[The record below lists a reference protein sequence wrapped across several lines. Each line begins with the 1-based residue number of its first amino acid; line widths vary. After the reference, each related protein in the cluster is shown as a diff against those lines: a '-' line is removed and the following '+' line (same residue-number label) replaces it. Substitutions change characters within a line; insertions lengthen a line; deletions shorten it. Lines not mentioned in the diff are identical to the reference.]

1 MDDDNNYLQN
11 KVTEPLPGPS
21 GMQRKLRSR
30 SSSSSSNSSQSSSL
44 SSASSSSPKRRRSHH
59 GKKRRGRKRR
69 HSKQEYQKLS
79 KEVRDLRKS
88 LYARDNERHVQ
99 TSDHYYNDTM
109 SINSGVSRNL
119 YEELGDNAS
128 IIDAP
133 NEVIFNIQT
142 KLKEPSTPKSSE
154 LHLKLLCDLQHWD
167 TSNWNEIRYSET
179 QKAYNH
185 KPGFTDIEINEEV
198 AAFQSPRHL
207 IYADKA
213 FAALTMC
220 ILKQKESL
228 QKVLLDF
235 AQWSKELTPDYEV
248 INNKLTELINCG
260 DFQTTSS
267 DLLQLVCGHRAEI
280 LQMRRDCV
288 IKQVKEPLVK
298 STLRKIP
305 PTCTNLFNAEKFT
318 AALEKAGGVRKCFWP
333 LKKSNNS
340 ISQVETHKT
349 SVSSQE
355 YAIRKRPSQ
364 GCQHGSCYVQG
375 CCQSAPPPQG
385 GYNSH
390 YHGHGSHSVAP
401 NNRGLFRGRGSSRNH
416 PKHRNQSKSGQKR
429 APSPPNNNRDVK
441 RRKY

>member
-1 MDDDNNYLQN
+1 MENSKSYVQN
-11 KVTEPLPGPS
+11 ELAEPGPS
-21 GMQRKLRSR
+21 GMQRELRSR
-30 SSSSSSNSSQSSSL
+30 SSSSSSDSSQN
-44 SSASSSSPKRRRSHH
+44 SSSSSSSSSAAKRRRSHYK
-59 GKKRRGRKRR
+59 KKRRGRKRT
-69 HSKQEYQKLS
+69 HSRQEYRKLS
-79 KEVRDLRKS
+79 REVRDLRKS
-88 LYARDNERHVQ
+88 LYIRDNERQVQ
-99 TSDHYYNDTM
+99 TSDHYCDDSM

-119 YEELGDNAS
+119 YEEIGDNAS
-128 IIDAP
+128 VIDVP
-133 NEVIFNIQT
+133 KNVNFNIQT
-142 KLKEPSTPKSSE
+142 KLKEPSMPKSSE
-154 LHLKLLCDLQHWD
+154 HHLKLLCDLQHWD

-207 IYADKA
+207 LYADKA

-235 AQWSKELTPDYEV
+235 GQWSKVSTPDYEV
-248 INNKLTELINCG
+248 INNKLLELINCG
-260 DFQTTSS
+260 DFQTTSA

-305 PTCTNLFNAEKFT
+305 PTHTNLFNADKFT

-340 ISQVETHKT
+340 TSQVETHKT
-349 SVSSQE
+349 TVSSQE
-355 YAIRKRPSQ
+355 YATRKRPSQ
-364 GCQHGSCYVQG
+364 GCQHGSCHVQG
-375 CCQSAPPPQG
+375 CCQTAPPPQG
-385 GYNSH
+385 GYNYYS
-390 YHGHGSHSVAP
+390 HGHSSHSVAP
-401 NNRGLFRGRGSSRNH
+401 NNRGLFRGRGSSRNY
-416 PKHRNQSKSGQKR
+416 PKQRNQSKSGQKR
-429 APSPPNNNRDVK
+429 APSPPNNSRDVK